1 MTRALALY
9 FRFFVRRLASATR
22 FRLFRARS
30 SAFTNE
36 MRAPIVRAALDRPR
50 PEIGEELRRLYDAD
64 QSDRDSRRLRPDLWE
79 RDRARRRRVQELI
92 DSGALVS
99 AEDHYHAAMVFSTAT
114 RSTTTSGR
122 TNSR

>member
-1 MTRALALY
+1 M
-9 FRFFVRRLASATR
+9 
-22 FRLFRARS
+22 
-30 SAFTNE
+30 
-36 MRAPIVRAALDRPR
+36 
-50 PEIGEELRRLYDAD
+50 GEELRRLYDAD